1 VCAQGNGTLGAAAPE
16 PDDDQRARALPTQEN
31 LMAPTTT
38 GGAAPTDTTRSP
50 ATTWQ
55 TLDGRA
61 TVIEGGLWA
70 RRQAINRDGA
80 LPHGYRMLE
89 VAGNLENLRI
99 AAGTSTGRYR
109 GPVFMDS
116 DVYKWIEAAAYEHAR
131 VPSDWLV
138 SHMRA
143 AIDVV
148 GAAQGAD
155 GYLNSHYQVAE
166 PGRRWTDFA
175 HGHELYCA
183 GHLFQAA
190 VAHRRATGED
200 RLLAIARRF
209 ADYLDA
215 RFGPG
220 KQPGT
225 PGHPEIEMGLVE
237 LYRQTG
243 ERRYLALA
251 RFFLDQRGH
260 GWLGPGRYNSSAYYQ
275 DRVPIREATE
285 VEGHAVRSLY
295 LTAGVADV
303 YLETG
308 EAALLSALERQW
320 SDLVSHKLYVTGG
333 VGSRHLGEAFGQPYE
348 LPNDLAYDETC
359 AAIASILWSWRMLLA
374 TGQSRFAELI
384 DRTLHNAV
392 LAGVSLDGE
401 RYFYVNP
408 LASNGLPEHLGRGGC
423 RRKEW
428 HLVACCPPNV
438 MRLVASLGH
447 YVASCDRTG
456 LQVHQYAPA
465 RIATALPSG
474 PAVALRLETR
484 YPWEGAI
491 RLTVE
496 AGDGGPWTLA
506 LRVPGWSGHATA
518 RVNGGAVDA
527 SPSANGYLRLERSW
541 RAGDVV
547 ELEFPMAVT
556 LIEPHPAIESTRGC
570 VAIERGPLVYC
581 VEQVDQGEAPLT
593 ELEIDATGRFASHWE
608 PDLLEGIVTIR
619 AAGFQ
624 VDTASWRG
632 RLYRPA
638 GSAPPPRRRGI
649 DLTAIPYYAWA
660 NRAAGAMRVW
670 IPRATI

>member
-1 VCAQGNGTLGAAAPE
+1 MTGAC
-16 PDDDQRARALPTQEN
+16 
-31 LMAPTTT
+31 
-38 GGAAPTDTTRSP
+38 PTDTTRSLT
-50 ATTWQ
+50 AKWR
-55 TLDGRA
+55 TLDGNA
-61 TVIEGGLWA
+61 VTIDGGLWA
-70 RRQAINRDGA
+70 RRQFTNRDAA

-89 VAGNLENLRI
+89 TAGNFENLRI
-99 AAGTSTGRYR
+99 AAGRSSGRYQ

-116 DVYKWIEAAAYEHAR
+116 DVYKWLEAAAYEHAR

-138 SHMRA
+138 SHMNE
-143 AIDVV
+143 AIELV
-148 GAAQGAD
+148 GAAQGQD

-166 PGRRWTDFA
+166 PDRRWTDFA
-175 HGHELYCA
+175 QGHELYCA
-183 GHLFQAA
+183 GHLCQAA
-190 VAHRRATGED
+190 VAHHRATGED
-200 RLLAIARRF
+200 RLLRIARRF
-209 ADYLDA
+209 ADYLVD

-220 KQPGT
+220 KHPGT
-225 PGHPEIEMGLVE
+225 PGHPEIEMGLAE
-237 LYRQTG
+237 LYRETG
-243 ERRYLALA
+243 ERRYLELA

-260 GWLGPGRYNSSAYYQ
+260 AWLGPGRYNSAAYYQ
-275 DRVPIREATE
+275 DRVPVRDASEL
-285 VEGHAVRSLY
+285 EGHAVRSLY
-295 LTAGVADV
+295 LTTGIADV

-308 EAALLSALERQW
+308 EGELLAALERQW
-320 SDLVSHKLYVTGG
+320 ADLVQHKLYLTGG

-374 TGQSRFAELI
+374 TGEARFADLI

-408 LASNGLPEHLGRGGC
+408 LASNGRPEYLGRGGC

-438 MRLVASLGH
+438 MRLLASLGH
-447 YVASCDRTG
+447 YVATRDHAG

-465 RIATALPSG
+465 RIATTLHSG
-474 PAVALRLETR
+474 QAIRLRMETR
-484 YPWEGAI
+484 YPWEGSV
-491 RLTVE
+491 RLTMEEVGRG
-496 AGDGGPWTLA
+496 AWPLA
-506 LRVPGWSGHATA
+506 LRVPSWCQRPAA
-518 RVNGGAVDA
+518 RVNAGAIDA
-527 SPSANGYLRLERSW
+527 SPGADGYARIERDW

-547 ELEFPMAVT
+547 ELDLPMETT

-581 VEQVDQGEAPLT
+581 VEQADQGDAPVA
-593 ELEIDATGRFASHWE
+593 ELEVDATAAPTSRWDAG
-608 PDLLEGIVTIR
+608 LLEGVVTVR
-619 AAGFQ
+619 APGFQ
-624 VDTASWRG
+624 RDMSSWRG

-638 GSAPPPRRRGI
+638 GSDPSPRRRRVE
-649 DLTAIPYYAWA
+649 LTAIPYYAWA